1 MLEYHMDMD
10 LGELK
15 QKLLTMASHAETAVN
30 EALRALIER
39 DYDLA
44 LRVKEDDNVIDQLE
58 VEIDD
63 MAIHLL
69 AKAPLASDLRLV
81 TVAMKISQNLER
93 IGDEATKIAK
103 RARDLSQEPPVKIN
117 LDLPRLAR
125 MALDM
130 LKAALDSFVSHDS
143 VAARAL
149 VPRDKEVD
157 ALNREIHQTLARH
170 MVEHPDSIGRCLH
183 LMVVSKSL
191 ERIADHAKKRA
202 EDIVYLYE
210 AQDGRHAGAKS
221 QAAPAPGTEP
231 AARS

>member
-1 MLEYHMDMD
+1 MENYFEAGLDD
-10 LGELK
+10 LR

-30 EALRALIER
+30 QSVQALVQR

-44 LRVKEDDNVIDQLE
+44 LQVKENDRILDQFE
-58 VEIDD
+58 VEIDEQV
-63 MAIHLL
+63 IQLL
-69 AKAPLASDLRLV
+69 TKAPLATNLRLI

-130 LKAALDSFVSHDS
+130 LKAALDAFVNHDS
-143 VAARAL
+143 AAARAL
-149 VPRDKEVD
+149 IPRDKEVD
-157 ALNREIHQTLARH
+157 ALNREIHQALAQH
-170 MVEHPDSIGRCLH
+170 MVAHPDTIGRCLH

-191 ERIADHAKKRA
+191 ERIADHATNVA

-210 AQDGRHAGAKS
+210 AQDIRHSGAKN
-221 QAAPAPGTEP
+221 QPAPAAGD
-231 AARS
+231 